1 MRTTKSERLTALIL
15 RVFQL
20 NGLMLAWGDAFL
32 APAGLT
38 SARWQMLGA
47 LALGDGPA
55 STPQIAEAM
64 GVTRQG
70 AQKQIHLLVQD
81 GLIEAQPNPAHKRSP
96 RYVLTEAGRR
106 VYARVEQQWQA
117 HAEAVAAAFSVA
129 DLDTASQV
137 LDAIAAQHA
146 RHDEAHA

>member
-1 MRTTKSERLTALIL
+1 
-15 RVFQL
+15 
-20 NGLMLAWGDAFL
+20 
-32 APAGLT
+32 
-38 SARWQMLGA
+38 MLGA

-55 STPQIAEAM
+55 SAPQIAEAM

-117 HAEAVAAAFSVA
+117 HAEAVAANWHPVLGSQLSAVQGLPSSHFSGGPAAQPPSLQV
-129 DLDTASQV
+129 SPSEQV
-137 LDAIAAQHA
+137 L
-146 RHDEAHA
+146 